1 MSLRGRRAVSEL
13 ERILSEVVGHAPGQG
28 QAVHVDCQ
36 TVDDQAAQVLQAAGA
51 TSAHKRLHEFEVHSS
66 GRWRRQRWIIWSILF
81 RGRQCR
87 GRCRVR
93 AVTPG
98 VCSAGGHIMLYET
111 DHIREGQDAWPGE
124 AVGIQAE
131 AGVRVLDAHI
141 GGATRGFD
149 RQCE

>member
-13 ERILSEVVGHAPGQG
+13 ERILSEVIGHAPRQG

-51 TSAHKRLHEFEVHSS
+51 TSAHKRLHEFEMHSS
-66 GRWRRQRWIIWSILF
+66 GRWCRQRWIIRSILL

-93 AVTPG
+93 AVTSG

-131 AGVRVLDAHI
+131 AGVCVLDAHI

-149 RQCE
+149 GQCE